1 MIAFSIATE
10 AKSASMM
17 ANIRVAKRSCHMSR
31 TVTATEAKNRLGALL
46 EAVAEHQDEV
56 IVESHGRARAV
67 IVPVV
72 AYEELTALRDRKRRQ
87 DAVSSLRRLRE
98 QVRARNE
105 DLSDEEALAI
115 ADEISHAAVDRMAE
129 RGEIVFERDKR

>member
-1 MIAFSIATE
+1 
-10 AKSASMM
+10 
-17 ANIRVAKRSCHMSR
+17 MSR

-46 EAVAEHQDEV
+46 EAVAERQDEV

-67 IVPVV
+67 IVPVD
-72 AYEELTALRDRKRRQ
+72 AYEEFKALRDQKRRQ

-98 QVRARNE
+98 QVRARNK